1 MLRAAAF
8 IKERFNLPNEEAAQ
22 EEAASDEQDG
32 AAQPS
37 GKKDEFLKHFTASLC
52 GPDEICTSAGR

>member
-8 IKERFNLPNEEAAQ
+8 IKKRFNLPNEEAAQ
-22 EEAASDEQDG
+22 KEAASGEQDG